1 MPEVLCSKALPASF
15 LPEPRTVG
23 AHLVHSGITERVWAM
38 ATDTKRRGGRA
49 TKSQRRRI
57 GRVTLYAHHGG
68 WWIYFRED
76 GQPIRRRAGE
86 EPVEAER
93 VAAEVNAQLTR
104 AAPTLFSFK
113 PIPVRQL
120 AADFLTDHE
129 VVRRSSI
136 ATVNRYR
143 TALEHLVA
151 FTATDSTER
160 PAHQLNATRFVA
172 FLRSR
177 LVSSNGHANTRPRPL
192 LDKGIRF
199 ILEVCRSLYG
209 FAARRR
215 HLPPYSDNPFES
227 LAIDRM
233 RIDDAKRIFVFD
245 AQTELAFLKGCRDWE
260 FAVHATLAKTG
271 MRPGELC
278 HLLIE
283 ELDLDGGWIRV
294 RNKPELGWSVKTRN
308 ERDIP
313 LVDELRDLLRQ
324 QIVNRA
330 AGPVFLRPLFRSAS
344 SVGNR
349 ETLGSRLGKRIAES
363 RDLVGREPTRAER
376 AKLAARIWMDAGA
389 LDPDQVR
396 QSFIRVANRVG
407 LAGATCPKSW
417 RHTFATL
424 LQDANVDPLL
434 RQVTL
439 GHKPSGGGGALGMTA
454 VYTHSRPATHAH
466 EICRA
471 LRAWPESLWLIH
483 QRLAVTG
490 DSQVATVEPA

>member
-1 MPEVLCSKALPASF
+1 LPG
-15 LPEPRTVG
+15 PRTVG
-23 AHLVHSGITERVWAM
+23 AHLVHNGITERVQAM
-38 ATDTKRRGGRA
+38 ATEAKRRTGRK
-49 TKSQRRRI
+49 TKARRTRI

-68 WWIYFRED
+68 WWIYYRED
-76 GQPIRRRAGE
+76 GQPIRRRAGDE
-86 EPVEAER
+86 LVEAER

-120 AADFLTDHE
+120 VADFLADHE

-151 FTATDSTER
+151 FAATDSSGR

-233 RIDDAKRIFVFD
+233 RLDDAKRVFVFD
-245 AQTELAFLKGCRDWE
+245 ERTELAFLRGCRDWE

-324 QIVNRA
+324 LIGNRA
-330 AGPVFLRPLFRSAS
+330 TGPVFLRPQFRGAS
-344 SVGNR
+344 SGGNR

-407 LAGATCPKSW
+407 LTGATCPKSW

-454 VYTHSRPATHAH
+454 VYTHSRPATHAS

-471 LRAWPESLWLIH
+471 LRVWPESLELIR
-483 QRLAVTG
+483 QRLSFACADSAAAVET
-490 DSQVATVEPA
+490 A